1 MSYAF
6 DTSPISTLFRNYYR
20 GVFKTLW
27 RSFDTL
33 IADGDIIST
42 REVRRELE
50 GFNHADLQAWL
61 KDNPDLFPAPTG
73 EEAAFVVR
81 IFGVSHF
88 QNNIEGKKLL
98 RGGLLADPFIIA
110 RAAVAGA
117 TVVTVET
124 LKPGAAD
131 IPNICHHFKVP
142 CISLE
147 QFMEQEG
154 WTF

>member
-6 DTSPISTLFRNYYR
+6 DNSPISTLFRNYYR

-27 RSFDTL
+27 HSFDKL
-33 IADGDIIST
+33 IADGKIVST

-50 GFNHADLQAWL
+50 VYNNANLQKWL
-61 KDNPDLFPAPTG
+61 KDNPDLFPAPTA

-81 IFGVSHF
+81 IFAVRHF

-110 RAAVAGA
+110 RAAVTGA
-117 TVVTVET
+117 TVVTIET

-131 IPNICHHFKVP
+131 IPNICHHFKIS

-154 WTF
+154 WSF